1 MVFEVYVHKWS
12 IFAGAMHWGLNFLG
26 LHGEKDF
33 YVEWSQD
40 SCLHSV
46 PESDCNRSRPHSPDE
61 RVYVGIV
68 RESKEYIIKIA
79 KSIVSGQEYG
89 VASFNC
95 QDVAHKILV
104 ALGLGD
110 KGPTRNWF
118 ALLLPFVSSSS
129 APMVTGNN
137 TY

>member
-1 MVFEVYVHKWS
+1 MARRTFTWSGHKIVSS
-12 IFAGAMHWGLNFLG
+12 ILFLNRT
-26 LHGEKDF
+26 
-33 YVEWSQD
+33 V
-40 SCLHSV
+40 
-46 PESDCNRSRPHSPDE
+46 NRSRPHSPDE

-118 ALLLPFVSSSS
+118 ALLLPFGSSSS
-129 APMVTGNN
+129 APMVRGNN